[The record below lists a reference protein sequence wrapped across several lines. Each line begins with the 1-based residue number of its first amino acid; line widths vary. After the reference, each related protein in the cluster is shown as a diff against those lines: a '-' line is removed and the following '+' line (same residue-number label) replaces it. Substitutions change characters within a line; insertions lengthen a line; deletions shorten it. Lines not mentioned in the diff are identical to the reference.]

1 MVQFSR
7 LLAPVSWLLAL
18 LVFSTIFERLNV
30 FVPALDFSLKLSL
43 IILPIAGLGLLLKKC
58 LTFNPTFL
66 FPALAAVILTEV
78 LSIIF
83 SFDRFQSFQVVVFH
97 LLMIGLFYLIIWSVR
112 SERGLD
118 RLVWAWGAGAVAVS
132 FLGFWQFLRYLLGQ
146 DPALFFDRWISA
158 KTLPATTF
166 IQDIFGRTFL
176 RPPSTF
182 IDVNTAASFV
192 GIFLILGGA
201 WWLATKERKFRLAL
215 GGMLLVSLI
224 YFGLAVSR
232 TATLGLGMGILV
244 IAYLNL
250 KERISKKA
258 LLSGLAVLLLLILSG
273 LAYFTFADPARLASL
288 ERREGYAQSTISM
301 LKRTNYLGVGVGNF
315 ESYYTQVL
323 RPKAKYGYSHSIF
336 LTWLGEM
343 GILGVAANLF
353 LAVVLILFLYRL
365 FDRLKRGNVWK
376 WRIAGLLSAYIA
388 LLAAN
393 LFHAHYGLEF
403 TWVLLGLAVSGF
415 YLAKRSSELNPEG
428 LESPTLRVDVLGI
441 KVHNVTMAEAV
452 ERVKGFFASGRQAY
466 VVTSNSE
473 MVIAGRRDK
482 EFTQILNQA
491 DLAVPDTVG
500 LVWASRIWGT
510 PLNGRVAGTD
520 LLPRLCEE
528 AARRGGRVLL
538 LEGPEGLMSASA
550 AAEELRRR
558 YPKIEVEV
566 LVIGADQDDQ
576 AVVAIRNISR
586 GRDFDLL
593 FVAYGHGKQER
604 WISRNLKRIPVKVAM
619 GVGGALD
626 FIAGK
631 QIRAPKMMRSLGLEW
646 LYRLIRQP
654 RRIKRQLA
662 LLPFIFLTFKESF
675 KRI

>member
-1 MVQFSR
+1 
-7 LLAPVSWLLAL
+7 
-18 LVFSTIFERLNV
+18 
-30 FVPALDFSLKLSL
+30 
-43 IILPIAGLGLLLKKC
+43 
-58 LTFNPTFL
+58 
-66 FPALAAVILTEV
+66 
-78 LSIIF
+78 
-83 SFDRFQSFQVVVFH
+83 
-97 LLMIGLFYLIIWSVR
+97 
-112 SERGLD
+112 
-118 RLVWAWGAGAVAVS
+118 
-132 FLGFWQFLRYLLGQ
+132 
-146 DPALFFDRWISA
+146 
-158 KTLPATTF
+158 
-166 IQDIFGRTFL
+166 
-176 RPPSTF
+176 
-182 IDVNTAASFV
+182 
-192 GIFLILGGA
+192 
-201 WWLATKERKFRLAL
+201 
-215 GGMLLVSLI
+215 
-224 YFGLAVSR
+224 
-232 TATLGLGMGILV
+232 
-244 IAYLNL
+244 
-250 KERISKKA
+250 
-258 LLSGLAVLLLLILSG
+258 
-273 LAYFTFADPARLASL
+273 
-288 ERREGYAQSTISM
+288 
-301 LKRTNYLGVGVGNF
+301 
-315 ESYYTQVL
+315 
-323 RPKAKYGYSHSIF
+323 
-336 LTWLGEM
+336 
-343 GILGVAANLF
+343 
-353 LAVVLILFLYRL
+353 
-365 FDRLKRGNVWK
+365 
-376 WRIAGLLSAYIA
+376 
-388 LLAAN
+388 
-393 LFHAHYGLEF
+393 
-403 TWVLLGLAVSGF
+403 
-415 YLAKRSSELNPEG
+415 
-428 LESPTLRVDVLGI
+428 
-441 KVHNVTMAEAV
+441 MAEAV